1 MLDSPSISILH
12 LSNSYLSLPVLFPL
26 FTGTVHA
33 FPWEIRTWPNSASFD
48 SRWSRQV
55 FHGSYGGVGLE
66 MLDARIA
73 FQREIA
79 PGTLTFPRDR
89 QMEPRHVNP
98 RFRWDRVTGNHQ
110 RSFHEQRDSK
120 VSRLLDGDDPTNC
133 SGNVTSWRSR
143 FENSFGHWMIKQ
155 DEEIT

>member
-1 MLDSPSISILH
+1 
-12 LSNSYLSLPVLFPL
+12 
-26 FTGTVHA
+26 
-33 FPWEIRTWPNSASFD
+33 
-48 SRWSRQV
+48 
-55 FHGSYGGVGLE
+55 

-110 RSFHEQRDSK
+110 RSFHERCDSK
-120 VSRLLDGDDPTNC
+120 VSRLLDGDDPILELL
-133 SGNVTSWRSR
+133 S
-143 FENSFGHWMIKQ
+143 KQ
-155 DEEIT
+155 VDETRLLVG

>member
-1 MLDSPSISILH
+1 MRFLGKSALDP
-12 LSNSYLSLPVLFPL
+12 
-26 FTGTVHA
+26 
-33 FPWEIRTWPNSASFD
+33 IRASFD

-55 FHGSYGGVGLE
+55 FHGSSHGRVGLE
-66 MLDARIA
+66 TSDARIA

-110 RSFHEQRDSK
+110 PSFHEQCDSK
-120 VSRLLDGDDPTNC
+120 VSRLPDVEMILRIGLETV
-133 SGNVTSWRSR
+133 VTSRRSR
-143 FENSFGHWMIKQ
+143 FRNSFWVVG
-155 DEEIT
+155 